1 MREEII
7 EGRLTANERLK
18 VSALAERYGTSTN
31 PVREAL
37 QQLRGE
43 GFVVIEPNRGARV
56 RPVDEAFLRDTYE
69 EMEVLIEPYLTR
81 WFVGV
86 ATDADVVRLEAIQA
100 EIEAH
105 NFADVRHNSSLDTQ
119 FHLVFYDHHYNRHAV
134 ELWWKHREI
143 LSAISRRY
151 PHSLKRRAEVVAEH
165 RELIAHLKERTTPM
179 APPRSSPATS
189 KAPVGISSS
198 RCGWVAEANL
208 TRGSVAPS
216 AKQTAIGRSGAK
228 RGNRPPA
235 PGGCPPIRMRLK
247 PRAGSAA
254 RMRHG

>member
-1 MREEII
+1 MDELSDTIAAPGALAAYEHNSVYELLREEII

-56 RPVDEAFLRDTYE
+56 RPVDETFLRDTY

-134 ELWWKHREI
+134 ELWWRHREI

-151 PHSLKRRAEVVAEH
+151 PHSLKRRARSGRRAPRIDRPAE
-165 RELIAHLKERTTPM
+165 RARRRRRRRT
-179 APPRSSPATS
+179 RRPA
-189 KAPVGISSS
+189 
-198 RCGWVAEANL
+198 R
-208 TRGSVAPS
+208 RRFRAPS
-216 AKQTAIGRSGAK
+216 HRAST
-228 RGNRPPA
+228 
-235 PGGCPPIRMRLK
+235 
-247 PRAGSAA
+247 AGSPKLT
-254 RMRHG
+254 